1 MDGWN
6 TSFPFLGPST
16 FSVAFAISLR
26 EGVYIDTHTYF
37 YLEPFD
43 DPCFDEKKRLLEGS
57 TTKWL
62 SSSLAVFLFKVKRVK
77 RFEFRFDSA
86 AFECLDGFSQGII
99 SLNRW
104 DSLGQ
109 LR

>member
-1 MDGWN
+1 MKK
-6 TSFPFLGPST
+6 TSFGGFNHQMTL
-16 FSVAFAISLR
+16 I
-26 EGVYIDTHTYF
+26 E
-37 YLEPFD
+37 
-43 DPCFDEKKRLLEGS
+43 
-57 TTKWL
+57 L
-62 SSSLAVFLFKVKRVK
+62 SRFFLFKVKRVK

-104 DSLGQ
+104 DSLGE